1 MEFNI
6 WIMSANNL
14 VASTKMTSFGRFG
27 GIVRSILVHYL
38 QESSFFANWPLLHFS
53 LIPFRD
59 SLLVTFFTFL
69 LTFQTL
75 FFNFSPTFV
84 YLSWTFHRF
93 YCLFCQQRTQVEA
106 FFVGWLLF
114 KNKCF
119 SFINHKLALTKLGG
133 STFFAPWTII
143 AGYKCRK
150 GKYWAF

>member
-1 MEFNI
+1 MHPQRWRVLGDLVGSFDRFWCTTFRRVAFLRTGHFFTFREFHFEI
-6 WIMSANNL
+6 HFWWLFSHFCWL
-14 VASTKMTSFGRFG
+14 FK
-27 GIVRSILVHYL
+27 
-38 QESSFFANWPLLHFS
+38 HFS
-53 LIPFRD
+53 L
-59 SLLVTFFTFL
+59 
-69 LTFQTL
+69 
-75 FFNFSPTFV
+75 TFV
-84 YLSWTFHRF
+84 HLSWTFHRF

-150 GKYWAF
+150 GKYWEF